1 MKENCSFQSL
11 FFISLPDLRKLC
23 GATVVLNCDDDDAKS
38 LQTIT
43 CRELLFCYPDVLAA
57 PGEHKEII
65 VIMPISFY
73 KIGNIQV
80 FVQKHGGK
88 MDVPQRVIPA
98 VLQICLS
105 FTLVARLAP
114 DWNKAG
120 HLLIHGK
127 NFLGKEEKQNAVVLE
142 LNVSET
148 QLCVS
153 VEASTIR
160 LTLAKVE
167 DFNISTGVLKNF
179 CSKRIAVLPKH
190 FIGSNWC
197 YVLPSM
203 KKGQIVSI
211 SHEIPPYC
219 PFQSYGD
226 FQKHWKNMYGY
237 NLPEINNDSALYYT
251 VYFKLIG
258 EKLFTYPTC
267 CIRSEP
273 VQFFPR
279 VDLESVL
286 TSFFSDFK
294 KTFPSLCGSPIK
306 ITNKPYYTTNELN
319 VSQTV
324 QSRPPNLTTKPVFST
339 ALTQVPAVK
348 IATNKTTSNYSIDG
362 NQKSTILDNKQKIDS
377 TASLEGEPID
387 AARLHGS
394 IFRSMEKPGLVF
406 QNPQRQPIQAARLS
420 TIHQMEMQS
429 GSINRAYRFIPI
441 FKRKLLKQDKEFITS
456 RINENKTKQN
466 ESSRKLLTLSSSNA
480 NIKVK
485 IPKNVQEQEYRNE
498 EEDLFEEVQK
508 QKSSM
513 YTSEGKPNTNHI
525 QNSYS
530 DTVKNMCKDTLL
542 KSNVRILKP
551 GATELGHFQE
561 KSMRNTQF
569 GDKNAIG
576 LTTFDG
582 MCTKWIDNPMEHQHK
597 QVLDMFDIR
606 KQFNQEKQTHFQ
618 DLSSKSLS
626 GRILS
631 DKGTEK
637 RKYEEKATDSKPK
650 KPKAKPVIQDVDVEK
665 HAKNN
670 QLSKLNTVTL
680 HSWLKCR
687 GVCVRTRDK
696 KEQLVS
702 KIMEFIKGPQNEFG
716 NICSVDALHKVQ

>member
-1 MKENCSFQSL
+1 
-11 FFISLPDLRKLC
+11 
-23 GATVVLNCDDDDAKS
+23 
-38 LQTIT
+38 
-43 CRELLFCYPDVLAA
+43 
-57 PGEHKEII
+57 
-65 VIMPISFY
+65 MPIPFY
-73 KIGNIQV
+73 KIGNIQA

-98 VLQICLS
+98 VLQMCLS

-167 DFNISTGVLKNF
+167 DFDISIGVLKNF

-226 FQKHWKNMYGY
+226 FQKHWTNMYGY
-237 NLPEINNDSALYYT
+237 NLPEIKSDSALYYT

-258 EKLFTYPTC
+258 EKLFTYPSC

-306 ITNKPYYTTNELN
+306 ITSKPYYTTNELN
-319 VSQTV
+319 VSQ
-324 QSRPPNLTTKPVFST
+324 
-339 ALTQVPAVK
+339 VK
-348 IATNKTTSNYSIDG
+348 T
-362 NQKSTILDNKQKIDS
+362 
-377 TASLEGEPID
+377 
-387 AARLHGS
+387 
-394 IFRSMEKPGLVF
+394 
-406 QNPQRQPIQAARLS
+406 
-420 TIHQMEMQS
+420 
-429 GSINRAYRFIPI
+429 
-441 FKRKLLKQDKEFITS
+441 
-456 RINENKTKQN
+456 
-466 ESSRKLLTLSSSNA
+466 
-480 NIKVK
+480 
-485 IPKNVQEQEYRNE
+485 PKNVQEQECRNK
-498 EEDLFEEVQK
+498 EEDLFEEAQK

-513 YTSEGKPNTNHI
+513 YISVGKPNTNQI

-542 KSNVRILKP
+542 LQSNIRILKP
-551 GATELGHFQE
+551 GATQLGSFQE
-561 KSMRNTQF
+561 KCMRNTQF
-569 GDKNAIG
+569 RDENAIG
-576 LTTFDG
+576 ITSFDG
-582 MCTKWIDNPMEHQHK
+582 TCTKWIDNPMEHQHK
-597 QVLDMFDIR
+597 QVLDMFDTR
-606 KQFNQEKQTHFQ
+606 KQFNHEKQTHFH
-618 DLSSKSLS
+618 DLSSKSLT
-626 GRILS
+626 GRNFS

-637 RKYEEKATDSKPK
+637 RKCEEKATDSKPK

-687 GVCVRTRDK
+687 GVSVKTRDK

-702 KIMEFIKGPQNEFG
+702 KIMEFIKGLYRSATNFLASLVPEVSASERNQRYWNSLPRRGEEQRNRQTVRADVEKGWRSLTFYWK
-716 NICSVDALHKVQ
+716 VHKHGRGRLLLWGRWHPGCGSGRSGPREQSTLRLWPIPRHAEGCKETKAKAAEQTRDRPVTLTSRGS